1 MSRGIYEQKND
12 KPLLSACTRTL
23 STELLGLHPT
33 GVGNQQCPVVGD
45 KLLLELKGRGSIE
58 VFCVVSND
66 SLGDSLTNCVDLRNV
81 SSSLYTNTD
90 VNRSEGLF
98 TNDKNSLIDL
108 KSEDLWLKEVDRGAV
123 DFDKTLAL
131 TSVSYSSS
139 GLNNKKI

>member
-58 VFCVVSND
+58 IFCVVSND
-66 SLGDSLTNCVDLRNV
+66 SLGDSLTDCVDLRNV

-90 VNRSEGLF
+90 VNRSKGLF
-98 TNDKNSLIDL
+98 TNDKDSLIDL

>member
-90 VNRSEGLF
+90 VNRSKGLF
-98 TNDKNSLIDL
+98 TNDKDSLIDL

>member
-23 STELLGLHPT
+23 STEFLGLHPT
-33 GVGNQQCPVVGD
+33 GVGNQQCPIVGD

-98 TNDKNSLIDL
+98 TNDKNGLIDL
-108 KSEDLWLKEVDRGAV
+108 KSEDLWLKEVDRGAI

>member
-1 MSRGIYEQKND
+1 MSQGIYEQKND

-98 TNDKNSLIDL
+98 TNDKNGLIDL

>member
-66 SLGDSLTNCVDLRNV
+66 SLGDSLTDCVDLRNV

-90 VNRSEGLF
+90 INRSEGLF
-98 TNDKNSLIDL
+98 TNDKDSLIDL

-123 DFDKTLAL
+123 DFDKTLSL

-139 GLNNKKI
+139 GLNKKKI

>member
-23 STELLGLHPT
+23 STEFLGLHPT

-90 VNRSEGLF
+90 VNRSKGLF
-98 TNDKNSLIDL
+98 TNDKNGLIDL